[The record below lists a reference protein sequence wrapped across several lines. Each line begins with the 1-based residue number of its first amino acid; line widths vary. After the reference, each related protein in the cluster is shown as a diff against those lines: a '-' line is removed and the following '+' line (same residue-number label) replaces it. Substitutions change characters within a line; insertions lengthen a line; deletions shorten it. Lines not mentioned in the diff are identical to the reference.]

1 MNSAHRMAEGVARSG
16 GGLRRLLQIAFTV
29 AAVVLIARLVDLR
42 ETKRILASAQVSLV
56 ALAIAMYLVGQLMS
70 AFRWWLFGRSVGL
83 GGLFIDY
90 ARFYFI
96 GMFFMSFGPSTL
108 GGDFVRGLYLA
119 EGGGRRA
126 RAFNSVV
133 FDRLN
138 GLVILVSIGAAAF
151 LIFPQYRTLAPEF
164 ALMFW
169 ITVAFGSALLVGW
182 MLAPWLVRLLL
193 PPDHKIRRFVE
204 VDLGPFWTDRRML
217 MAASTVSFFFHL
229 VQIAA
234 QWVVSRAVGIKVPL
248 SYIGVFHP
256 LVSAIASIPVS
267 FSGIGL
273 REGGYLYFLTKFG
286 IDQPRAV
293 AYGVLWL
300 LVIVANSLIG
310 GLVFLA
316 SGTRLP
322 ALRDAAS

>member
-1 MNSAHRMAEGVARSG
+1 V
-16 GGLRRLLQIAFTV
+16 LQVAFTIG
-29 AAVVLIARLVDLR
+29 AVVLIARLVDLQA
-42 ETKRILASAQVSLV
+42 TKRILAAANPAWVVVAVVVYAGGQV
-56 ALAIAMYLVGQLMS
+56 MS
-70 AFRWWLFGRSVGL
+70 AFRWWLIGRSVGL
-83 GGLFIDY
+83 HGRFGDY
-90 ARFYFI
+90 VRFYFI

-126 RAFNSVV
+126 RAFNSVL

-138 GLVILVSIGAAAF
+138 GLVILVAIGAAAF
-151 LIFPQYRTLAPEF
+151 LIFPRYRVLAPEF

-169 ITVAFGSALLVGW
+169 ITLGFGSALLVGW
-182 MLAPWLVRLLL
+182 MLAPWLARTFLA
-193 PPDHKIRRFVE
+193 PGHRIRHFIE
-204 VDLGPFWTDRRML
+204 GDLGPFWTDRSML
-217 MAASTVSFFFHL
+217 LATSVVSFFFHM
-229 VQIAA
+229 VQIGA
-234 QWVVSRAVGIKVPL
+234 QWMVSRAIGIEVPA
-248 SYIGVFHP
+248 SYIAVFHP

-286 IDQPRAV
+286 VDQPSAV

-300 LVIVANSLIG
+300 FVIIMNSLIG

-316 SGTRLP
+316 SGARLP
-322 ALRDAAS
+322 ALRDTPAA

>member
-1 MNSAHRMAEGVARSG
+1 VK
-16 GGLRRLLQIAFTV
+16 RLLQIAFTI
-29 AAVVLIARLVDLR
+29 AAVVLITRLVDIH
-42 ETKRILASAQVSLV
+42 ETRRILAAANRTWVG
-56 ALAIAMYLVGQLMS
+56 LAIAMYLVGQLMS
-70 AFRWWLFGRSVGL
+70 AFRWWLIGRSVGL
-83 GGLFIDY
+83 GGRFVDY

-138 GLVILVSIGAAAF
+138 GLVILVAIGAAAF
-151 LIFPQYRTLAPEF
+151 LIFPQYRSLAPEF
-164 ALMFW
+164 SLMFW
-169 ITVAFGSALLVGW
+169 ITVAFGSALLFGW
-182 MLAPWLVRLLL
+182 MLAPWLVRVML
-193 PPDHKIRRFVE
+193 PADHKVRRFVE
-204 VDLGPFWTDRRML
+204 VDLGPFWTDRGML
-217 MAASTVSFFFHL
+217 LAASAVSFFFHL

-234 QWVVSRAVGIKVPL
+234 QWVVSRAVGIEVPL
-248 SYIGVFHP
+248 SYIAVFHP
-256 LVSAIASIPVS
+256 LVSAIASIPIS

-273 REGGYLYFLTKFG
+273 REGGYLYFLTKLG
-286 IDQPRAV
+286 VDQPSAV

-316 SGTRLP
+316 SGARLP
-322 ALRDAAS
+322 ALRDAGS

>member
-1 MNSAHRMAEGVARSG
+1 MGAGEAQGG
-16 GGLRRLLQIAFTV
+16 GGLRRVLQIAFTV

-42 ETKRILASAQVSLV
+42 ETGRILASASPAWIAFAVVIYTFGQV
-56 ALAIAMYLVGQLMS
+56 MS
-70 AFRWWLFGRSVGL
+70 AFRWWLIGRSVGL
-83 GGLFIDY
+83 DGSFRDY
-90 ARFYFI
+90 VRYYFI

-138 GLVILVSIGAAAF
+138 GLVILVAIGAAAF
-151 LIFPQYRTLAPEF
+151 LIFPRYRSLAPEF
-164 ALMFW
+164 GLMFW

-182 MLAPWLVRLLL
+182 LLAPRIVRVLLA
-193 PPDHKIRRFVE
+193 PDHKIRRFVE
-204 VDLGPFWTDRRML
+204 SDLGPFWTDHGML
-217 MAASTVSFFFHL
+217 LSTSMVSFFFHL

-234 QWVVSRAVGIKVPL
+234 QWVVSRAIGIEVPF
-248 SYIGVFHP
+248 SYICVFHP
-256 LVSAIASIPVS
+256 LVSAIASIPIS

-273 REGGYLYFLTKFG
+273 REGGYLYFLTKLG
-286 IDQPRAV
+286 IDQPSAV

-300 LVIVANSLIG
+300 FVIVVNSLIG
-310 GLVFLA
+310 GTVFLA
-316 SGTRLP
+316 SGARLP
-322 ALRDAAS
+322 ALRDRAS

>member
-1 MNSAHRMAEGVARSG
+1 M
-16 GGLRRLLQIAFTV
+16 LQIAFTFG
-29 AAVVLIARLVDLR
+29 AVVLIARLVDL
-42 ETKRILASAQVSLV
+42 EKTKGILADANPALIAV
-56 ALAIAMYLVGQLMS
+56 AVAIYTVGQVMS
-70 AFRWWLFGRSVGL
+70 AFRWWLIGRSVGL
-83 GGLFIDY
+83 GGRFVDY
-90 ARFYFI
+90 VRFYFI

-126 RAFNSVV
+126 RAFNSVL

-151 LIFPQYRTLAPEF
+151 LIFPRYRVLAPEF
-164 ALMFW
+164 TLMFW

-182 MLAPWLVRLLL
+182 ILAPWLARTFLA
-193 PPDHKIRRFVE
+193 PGHRIRRFIE
-204 VDLGPFWTDRRML
+204 TDLGPFWTDHGML
-217 MAASTVSFFFHL
+217 LSTSVVSFFFHM

-234 QWVVSRAVGIKVPL
+234 QWVVSRAIGIEVPL
-248 SYIGVFHP
+248 SYIAVFHP

-273 REGGYLYFLTKFG
+273 REGGYIYFLTRFG
-286 IDQPRAV
+286 VDESSAA

-300 LVIVANSLIG
+300 LVIIVNSLIG

-316 SGTRLP
+316 SGARLP
-322 ALRDAAS
+322 MLRDTPA

>member
-1 MNSAHRMAEGVARSG
+1 
-16 GGLRRLLQIAFTV
+16 
-29 AAVVLIARLVDLR
+29 
-42 ETKRILASAQVSLV
+42 
-56 ALAIAMYLVGQLMS
+56 
-70 AFRWWLFGRSVGL
+70 
-83 GGLFIDY
+83 
-90 ARFYFI
+90 
-96 GMFFMSFGPSTL
+96 MFFMSFGPSTL

-119 EGGGRRA
+119 EGGRRRA

-256 LVSAIASIPVS
+256 LVSAIASIPIS

-286 IDQPRAV
+286 IDQPSAV

-316 SGTRLP
+316 SGARLP
-322 ALRDAAS
+322 ALRDAAG

>member
-70 AFRWWLFGRSVGL
+70 AFRWWLIGRSVGL
-83 GGLFIDY
+83 GGRFIDY

-217 MAASTVSFFFHL
+217 MAASTVSFF
-229 VQIAA
+229 
-234 QWVVSRAVGIKVPL
+234 
-248 SYIGVFHP
+248 
-256 LVSAIASIPVS
+256 SIS
-267 FSGIGL
+267 CRSLRSG
-273 REGGYLYFLTKFG
+273 
-286 IDQPRAV
+286 
-293 AYGVLWL
+293 
-300 LVIVANSLIG
+300 
-310 GLVFLA
+310 
-316 SGTRLP
+316 
-322 ALRDAAS
+322 